1 MAQTNE
7 SVSIAIEDSVIHCDK
22 EIMGGTPVFKR
33 TRVPVKNL
41 FDYLARGY
49 NLKDFHYD
57 FPTVFREQTYAVLK
71 MARETLEQ
79 EAYNA
84 PNSVFHSDPEI
95 VSGTPVF
102 VGTRLPIKN
111 LFDCLANA
119 YSLKDF
125 FYEFPSANQEQLV
138 AILKMAQEVLE
149 QEVHLK
155 TGALT

>member
-1 MAQTNE
+1 MAQTSE
-7 SVSIAIEDSVIHCDK
+7 TSITIEDSVIHCDK
-22 EIMGGTPVFKR
+22 EIMGGTPIFKR

-57 FPTVFREQTYAVLK
+57 FPTVFREQTYAVLE
-71 MARETLEQ
+71 MARDALEQ

-111 LFDCLANA
+111 LFDCLIAA

-149 QEVHLK
+149 K
-155 TGALT
+155 KARADTNC